1 MRRLIALFVTVAA
14 LAFTGTASAGFWS
27 WGYNY
32 LGNSSN
38 NGQCSGVVAEPGA
51 VCSGWNYWYSNYLD
65 KRGGGTICFGWG
77 NNNQSACY
85 AESGAVVAATRPSDL
100 GMGGYIKSIA
110 YYESGA
116 ASYLYTS
123 ATT

>member
-1 MRRLIALFVTVAA
+1 MRKLIAAFVGVMA
-14 LAFTGTASAGFWS
+14 LAFAGTALGGSWH

-32 LGNSSN
+32 LGNSTN
-38 NGQCSGVVAEPGA
+38 NGLCSGVVAEPGA
-51 VCSGWNYWYSNYLD
+51 VCSGWDYWYSNYLD

-77 NNNQSACY
+77 NNNSSSCY
-85 AESGAVVAATRPSDL
+85 AESGAVVAATRPTDL
-100 GMGGYIKSIA
+100 GMGGYLKSIA
-110 YYESGA
+110 YYEYNA